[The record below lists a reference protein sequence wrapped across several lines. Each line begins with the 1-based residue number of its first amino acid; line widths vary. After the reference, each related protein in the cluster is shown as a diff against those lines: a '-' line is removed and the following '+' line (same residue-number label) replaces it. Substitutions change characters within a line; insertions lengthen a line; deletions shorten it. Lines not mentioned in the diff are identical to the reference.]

1 VTYYIARLLRKGH
14 TEYDMAI
21 GLTILEI
28 IYIIQVILVF
38 IVIFDQRRNPTST
51 VGWIMVLLLL
61 PVLGFFLYLFFG
73 QDWTKRRLF
82 SLKAKDD
89 QRLADAAFSQKMEL
103 ERIAREHHGDLFE
116 RFLSIARMLLESNQA
131 IITNDNTLTIFTD
144 GAAKFASL
152 FDAVRAAKHH
162 IHLEYYIIRDDP
174 LSRDLIQLLT
184 EKAREGVEVRLLA
197 DSLGMKVKKK
207 ELQDFERAGGKH
219 AVFFPRIFTLNYRNH
234 RKIAVID
241 GTTGFIGGYNI
252 GEEYLGKGPLGYW
265 RDAAIKI
272 EGMGVTGLQLR
283 FLMDWNYAAGG
294 YLAYNPIYFP
304 ETKGQGKCPL
314 QTVSSG
320 PDARWSQIKEGY
332 LKLILTATES
342 VYIQT
347 PYFIP
352 DDSILDAL
360 RIAAHSGVDVRIMIP
375 CKPDHPFVYWS
386 TLSFI
391 GELLDSGVRAYTY
404 DNGFIHAKTIVVD
417 GIAASVGSA
426 NFDVRSFRLNFEAN
440 VFFYDLEYGGQM
452 KKAFLDDL
460 PKCTEI
466 TLETY
471 RNRSR
476 WIKAKESVSRLF
488 SPLG

>member
-1 VTYYIARLLRKGH
+1 MPL
-14 TEYDMAI
+14 
-21 GLTILEI
+21 GLSIIEI
-28 IYIIQVILVF
+28 FVIIQMVLVF
-38 IVIFDQRRNPTST
+38 VIIFDQRRNPTST
-51 VGWIMVLLLL
+51 VGWILVLLLL
-61 PVLGFFLYLFFG
+61 PVIGFFLYLFLG
-73 QDWTKRRLF
+73 RDWTKRRLF
-82 SLKAKDD
+82 TMKAEDD
-89 QRLADAAFSQKMEL
+89 QRIVDAVISQKRDL
-103 ERIAREHHGDLFE
+103 ERIGREHQGQPYE
-116 RFLSIARMLLESNQA
+116 RFFSIAKMLLESNRA
-131 IITNDNTLTIFTD
+131 IITNDNALTIFTD
-144 GAAKFASL
+144 GTAKFASL
-152 FDAVRAAKHH
+152 FDAIRAAKHH

-174 LSRDLIQLLT
+174 LSRELIHLLT
-184 EKAREGVEVRLLA
+184 EKAREGIEVRLLA

-207 ELQDFERAGGKH
+207 GLKEFEQAGGKH
-219 AVFFPRIFTLNYRNH
+219 AVFFPRIYTLNYRNH

-272 EGMGVTGLQLR
+272 EGMGVTSLQLR
-283 FLMDWNYAAGG
+283 FFMDWNYAANDSLS
-294 YLAYNPIYFP
+294 YDRVYFP
-304 ETKGQGKCPL
+304 DIKGPGSCPL
-314 QTVSSG
+314 QIVSSG

-332 LKLILTATES
+332 VKMILTATES

-352 DDSILDAL
+352 DDSISDAL
-360 RIAAHSGVDVRIMIP
+360 RIAALSGVDVRIMIP

-391 GELLDSGVRAYTY
+391 GDLLDPGVKAYTY
-404 DNGFIHAKTIVVD
+404 NNGFIHAKTIVVD

-426 NFDVRSFRLNFEAN
+426 NFDIRSFRLNFEAN
-440 VFFYDLEYGGQM
+440 TFFYDLEYGGQM

-466 TLETY
+466 TSETY
-471 RNRSR
+471 KNRSR

>member
-1 VTYYIARLLRKGH
+1 MPIYF
-14 TEYDMAI
+14 
-21 GLTILEI
+21 TIREI
-28 IYIIQVILVF
+28 FFLISVVLILII
-38 IVIFDQRRNPTST
+38 IFDQRRNPTST
-51 VGWIMVLLLL
+51 VGWILVLLLL
-61 PVLGFFLYLFFG
+61 PGIGFFLYLFLG

-82 SLKAKDD
+82 SLKAEDD
-89 QRLADAAFSQKMEL
+89 RRISEAVLSQKKEL
-103 ERIAREHHGDLFE
+103 ERVGRDHQGDYFE

-131 IITNDNTLTIFTD
+131 IITNDNTLTIFSD
-144 GAAKFASL
+144 GTAKFSSL
-152 FDAVRAAKHH
+152 FDAIRTAKHH
-162 IHLEYYIIRDDP
+162 IHLEYYIIRNDP
-174 LSRDLIQLLT
+174 LSQELIRLLAG
-184 EKAREGVEVRLLA
+184 KAGEGIEVRLLA
-197 DSLGMKVKKK
+197 DSMGMKLKKK
-207 ELQDFERAGGKH
+207 DLTEFVQAGGKY
-219 AVFFPRIFTLNYRNH
+219 ALFFPRIFTLNYRNH

-241 GTTGFIGGYNI
+241 GTTGYIGGYNI

-272 EGMGVTGLQLR
+272 EGRGVLGLQLR
-283 FLMDWNYAAGG
+283 FFMDWNYAASEKLT
-294 YLAYNPIYFP
+294 YDPIYFP
-304 ETKGQGKCPL
+304 NTPGAGSCPL

-332 LKLILTATES
+332 IKLILSARES

-352 DDSILDAL
+352 DESISDAL
-360 RIAAHSGVDVRIMIP
+360 RIAALSGVDVRIMVP

-391 GELLDSGVRAYTY
+391 GELLDSGVKAYTY

-417 GIAASVGSA
+417 GITAAVGSA
-426 NFDVRSFRLNFEAN
+426 NFDIRSFRLNFEASS
-440 VFFYDLEYGGQM
+440 FFYDPKYGGQLRQ
-452 KKAFLDDL
+452 AFLDDL

-466 TLETY
+466 TVESY
-471 RNRSR
+471 RSRSR

>member
-1 VTYYIARLLRKGH
+1 ML
-14 TEYDMAI
+14 
-21 GLTILEI
+21 I
-28 IYIIQVILVF
+28 III
-38 IVIFDQRRNPTST
+38 IFDKRRNPTST
-51 VGWIMVLLLL
+51 VSWVLVLILL
-61 PVLGFFLYLFFG
+61 PGLGFLLYLFLG

-82 SLKAKDD
+82 SLKAEDD
-89 QRLADAAFSQKMEL
+89 QRITDLVVSQKKEL
-103 ERIAREHHGDLFE
+103 DRISRDIQGHQYE
-116 RFLSIARMLLESNQA
+116 RFFGIARMLLESNQA
-131 IITNDNTLTIFTD
+131 IITNDNALTIFTD
-144 GAAKFASL
+144 GKAKFASL
-152 FDAVRAAKHH
+152 FDAIRAAKQH

-174 LSRDLIQLLT
+174 LSQELIQLLT
-184 EKAREGVEVRLLA
+184 LKAREGLEVRLLA

-207 ELQDFERAGGKH
+207 GLKEFEQAGGQH

-241 GTTGFIGGYNI
+241 GITGFIGGYNI

-272 EGMGVTGLQLR
+272 EGQGVTGLQLR
-283 FLMDWNYAAGG
+283 FFMDWNYAATDHIP
-294 YLAYNPIYFP
+294 YNTRYFP
-304 ETKGQGKCPL
+304 ETKGPGNCPV
-314 QTVSSG
+314 QTVSGG
-320 PDARWSQIKEGY
+320 PDARWSRIKEGY
-332 LKLILTATES
+332 LKLIQTATES

-352 DDSILDAL
+352 DESITDAL
-360 RIAAHSGVDVRIMIP
+360 RIAALSGVDVRIMIP
-375 CKPDHPFVYWS
+375 NKPDHPFVYWS

-391 GELLDSGVRAYTY
+391 GDLLDSGVKAYTY

-417 GIAASVGSA
+417 GFAASVGSA

-440 VFFYDLEYGGQM
+440 TFFYDQEYGGLM

-466 TLETY
+466 TLDRY
-471 RNRSR
+471 KNRSR

>member
-1 VTYYIARLLRKGH
+1 
-14 TEYDMAI
+14 MSI
-21 GLTILEI
+21 GLTILLI
-28 IYIIQVILVF
+28 IVLIQFILVF
-38 IVIFDQRRNPTST
+38 VIIFDQRRNPTST
-51 VGWIMVLLLL
+51 VGWILVLLLL
-61 PVLGFFLYLFFG
+61 PVLGFFLYLFLG

-82 SLKAKDD
+82 SLKARDD
-89 QRLADAAFSQKMEL
+89 QRLADEALSQKKEI
-103 ERIAREHHGDLFE
+103 ERIASEHRGDLFE
-116 RFLSIARMLLESNQA
+116 RFLSIARMLLESNRA

-144 GAAKFASL
+144 GKAKFASL
-152 FDAVRAAKHH
+152 FDAIREAKHH

-174 LSRDLIQLLT
+174 LSRELIQLLT
-184 EKAREGVEVRLLA
+184 EKARDGVEVRLLA
-197 DSLGMKVKKK
+197 DSMGMKVKKK
-207 ELQDFERAGGKH
+207 GLKEFEQAGGKH
-219 AVFFPRIFTLNYRNH
+219 AVFFPRIFTMNYRNH

-272 EGMGVTGLQLR
+272 QGTGVTGLQLR
-283 FLMDWNYAAGG
+283 FFMDWNYAAGDH
-294 YLAYNPIYFP
+294 LAYDLIYFP
-304 ETKGQGKCPL
+304 ETKGQGKCPV
-314 QTVSSG
+314 QIVSSG

-332 LKLILTATES
+332 IKMILTARES

-352 DDSILDAL
+352 DDSISEAL
-360 RIAAHSGVDVRIMIP
+360 RIAALSGVDVRIMIP
-375 CKPDHPFVYWS
+375 CKPDHPFVYWA

-391 GELLDSGVRAYTY
+391 GDLLDSGVKAYTY

-426 NFDVRSFRLNFEAN
+426 NFDIRSFRLNFEAN
-440 VFFYDLEYGGQM
+440 EFFYDQEYGGQM

-471 RNRSR
+471 KLRSR

>member
-1 VTYYIARLLRKGH
+1 
-14 TEYDMAI
+14 M
-21 GLTILEI
+21 ILELF
-28 IYIIQVILVF
+28 YIIQILLVLG
-38 IVIFDQRRNPTST
+38 IIFNQRRNPASTS
-51 VGWIMVLLLL
+51 GWILILLFL
-61 PVLGFFLYLFFG
+61 PGIGLFFYLFFG
-73 QDWTKRRLF
+73 QDWTKSRLF
-82 SLKAKDD
+82 SLKTEDD
-89 QRLADAAFSQKMEL
+89 QILQNELLSQKKEL
-103 ERIAREHHGDLFE
+103 ERLGRDTEDE
-116 RFLSIARMLLESNQA
+116 RFLSIIRMLLESNQA
-131 IITNDNTLTIFTD
+131 LATDDNRLTLFTD
-144 GAAKFASL
+144 GKAKFASL
-152 FDAVRAAKHH
+152 FDAIRAARHH

-174 LSRDLIQLLT
+174 LSRELINILT

-197 DSLGMKVKKK
+197 DALGMKVKKK
-207 ELQDFERAGGKH
+207 GLREFEQAGGKH

-241 GTTGFIGGYNI
+241 GTTGFIGGYNV

-272 EGMGVTGLQLR
+272 EGTGVLGLQLR
-283 FLMDWNYAAGG
+283 FFMDWNYASEENLP
-294 YLAYNPIYFP
+294 YDPVYFP
-304 ETKGQGKCPL
+304 DTKGPGICTL

-320 PDARWSQIKEGY
+320 PDSRWSQIKEGY
-332 LKLILTATES
+332 VKLIMTATES

-352 DDSILDAL
+352 DDSLTDAL
-360 RIAAHSGVDVRIMIP
+360 RIAALSGVDVRIMIP
-375 CKPDHPFVYWS
+375 CKPDHPFVFWA

-391 GELLDSGVRAYTY
+391 GDLLDAGVRGYTY

-417 GIAASVGSA
+417 GIAASIGSA
-426 NFDVRSFRLNFEAN
+426 NFDARSFRLNFEAN
-440 VFFYDLEYGGQM
+440 AFFYDPGYGDQL

-466 TLETY
+466 TEETY
-471 RNRSR
+471 RNRSG

>member
-1 VTYYIARLLRKGH
+1 LS
-14 TEYDMAI
+14 I
-21 GLTILEI
+21 GLTILLI
-28 IYIIQVILVF
+28 IVLIQFILVF
-38 IVIFDQRRNPTST
+38 VIIFDQRRNPTST
-51 VGWIMVLLLL
+51 VGWILVLLLL
-61 PVLGFFLYLFFG
+61 PVLGFFLYLFLG

-82 SLKAKDD
+82 SLKARDD
-89 QRLADAAFSQKMEL
+89 QRLADEALSQKKEI
-103 ERIAREHHGDLFE
+103 ERIAHEHRGDLFE
-116 RFLSIARMLLESNQA
+116 RFLGIARMLLESNRA

-144 GAAKFASL
+144 GTAKFASL
-152 FDAVRAAKHH
+152 FDAIRDAKHH

-174 LSRDLIQLLT
+174 LSRELIQLLA
-184 EKAREGVEVRLLA
+184 EKARDGVEVRLLA
-197 DSLGMKVKKK
+197 DSMGMKVKKK
-207 ELQDFERAGGKH
+207 GLKEFEQAGGKH
-219 AVFFPRIFTLNYRNH
+219 AVFFPRIFTMNYRNH

-272 EGMGVTGLQLR
+272 QGTGVTGLQLR
-283 FLMDWNYAAGG
+283 FFMDWNYAASDH
-294 YLAYNPIYFP
+294 LANDPIYFP
-304 ETKGQGKCPL
+304 ETKGQGKCPV
-314 QTVSSG
+314 QIVSSG

-332 LKLILTATES
+332 IKMILTARES

-352 DDSILDAL
+352 DDSISEAL
-360 RIAAHSGVDVRIMIP
+360 RIAALSGVDVRIMIP
-375 CKPDHPFVYWS
+375 CKPDHPFVYWA

-391 GELLDSGVRAYTY
+391 GDLLDSGVKAYTY

-426 NFDVRSFRLNFEAN
+426 NFDIRSFRLNFEAN
-440 VFFYDLEYGGQM
+440 EFFYDQEYGGLM

-471 RNRSR
+471 KHRSR

>member
-1 VTYYIARLLRKGH
+1 
-14 TEYDMAI
+14 MPI
-21 GLTILEI
+21 GLTIVLI
-28 IYIIQVILVF
+28 IVIIQFFLVF
-38 IVIFDQRRNPTST
+38 VIIFDQRRNPTST
-51 VGWIMVLLLL
+51 VGWILVLLLL
-61 PVLGFFLYLFFG
+61 PVLGFFLYLFLG

-82 SLKAKDD
+82 SLKARDD
-89 QRLADAAFSQKMEL
+89 QRLAEVALSQRKEL
-103 ERIAREHHGDLFE
+103 ERIAHEHHGDLFE
-116 RFLSIARMLLESNQA
+116 RFLGIARMFLESNQA
-131 IITNDNTLTIFTD
+131 IITNDNALTIFTD
-144 GAAKFASL
+144 GKAKFASL
-152 FDAVRAAKHH
+152 FEAIRAAKHH
-162 IHLEYYIIRDDP
+162 IHMEYYIIRDDP
-174 LSRDLIQLLT
+174 LSRELIQLLT

-207 ELQDFERAGGKH
+207 GLKEFEQAGGMH
-219 AVFFPRIFTLNYRNH
+219 AVFFPRIYTLNYRNH

-283 FLMDWNYAAGG
+283 FLMDWNYAAVGHVD
-294 YLAYNPIYFP
+294 YDPIYFP
-304 ETKGQGKCPL
+304 DTKGPGKCPL

-320 PDARWSQIKEGY
+320 PDARWSHIKEGY
-332 LKLILTATES
+332 VKLILTATES

-352 DDSILDAL
+352 DDSISDAL
-360 RIAAHSGVDVRIMIP
+360 RIAAHSGVDVRIMVP
-375 CKPDHPFVYWS
+375 DKPDHPFVYWS

-391 GELLDSGVRAYTY
+391 GDLLDSGVKAYTY

-426 NFDVRSFRLNFEAN
+426 NFDIRSFRLNFEAN
-440 VFFYDLEYGGQM
+440 AFFYDLEYGGQM

-471 RNRSR
+471 KNRSR

>member
-1 VTYYIARLLRKGH
+1 MPL
-14 TEYDMAI
+14 
-21 GLTILEI
+21 GLSIIEI
-28 IYIIQVILVF
+28 FVIIQMVLVF
-38 IVIFDQRRNPTST
+38 VLIFDQRRNPTST
-51 VGWIMVLLLL
+51 VGWILVLLLL
-61 PVLGFFLYLFFG
+61 PVIGFFLYLFLG
-73 QDWTKRRLF
+73 RDWTKRRLF
-82 SLKAKDD
+82 SMKAEDD
-89 QRLADAAFSQKMEL
+89 QRIVEAVVSQKKEL
-103 ERIAREHHGDLFE
+103 ERIGREHQDQPYE
-116 RFLSIARMLLESNQA
+116 RFFSIAKMLLESNRA
-131 IITNDNTLTIFTD
+131 IITFDNALTIFTD
-144 GAAKFASL
+144 GTAKFASL
-152 FDAVRAAKHH
+152 FDAIRAAKHH

-174 LSRDLIQLLT
+174 LSQELIQLLT
-184 EKAREGVEVRLLA
+184 DKAQEGVEVRLLV
-197 DSLGMKVKKK
+197 DSLGMKIKKK
-207 ELQDFERAGGKH
+207 KLKEFEQAGGKH
-219 AVFFPRIFTLNYRNH
+219 AVFFPRIYTLNYRNH

-272 EGMGVTGLQLR
+272 EGMGVTSLQLR
-283 FLMDWNYAAGG
+283 FFMDWNYAANDPLS
-294 YLAYNPIYFP
+294 YDRVYFP
-304 ETKGQGKCPL
+304 DIKGPGSCPL
-314 QTVSSG
+314 QIVSSG

-332 LKLILTATES
+332 VKMILTATES

-352 DDSILDAL
+352 DDSISDAL
-360 RIAAHSGVDVRIMIP
+360 RIAALSGVDVRIMIP

-391 GELLDSGVRAYTY
+391 GDLLDTGVKAYTY

-426 NFDVRSFRLNFEAN
+426 NFDIRSFRLNFEAN
-440 VFFYDLEYGGQM
+440 TFFYDPAYGGQM

-466 TLETY
+466 TSETY
-471 RNRSR
+471 KNRSR

>member
-1 VTYYIARLLRKGH
+1 MSLFLTFREIFLLI
-14 TEYDMAI
+14 DI
-21 GLTILEI
+21 ILILI
-28 IYIIQVILVF
+28 I
-38 IVIFDQRRNPTST
+38 IFDQRKNPTST
-51 VGWIMVLLLL
+51 MGWILVLILL
-61 PVLGFFLYLFFG
+61 PGLGFFIYLFLG

-82 SLKAKDD
+82 SRKAEED
-89 QRLADAAFSQKMEL
+89 QVITDLVTSQKKEL
-103 ERIAREHHGDLFE
+103 LRIGKEHRGDVYE
-116 RFLSIARMLLESNQA
+116 RFISIAKMFLESNQA

-144 GAAKFASL
+144 GKDQFSSL
-152 FDAVRAAKHH
+152 FEAIRGAKHH
-162 IHLEYYIIRDDP
+162 IHLEYYIIRDDL
-174 LSRDLIQLLT
+174 LSRELISLLT
-184 EKAREGVEVRLLA
+184 AKAREGVEVRLLA

-207 ELQDFERAGGKH
+207 GLEEYLTAGGKY
-219 AVFFPRIFTLNYRNH
+219 AAFFPRVYTLNYRNH

-241 GTTGFIGGYNI
+241 GNVGFIGGYNI

-265 RDAAIKI
+265 RDAAVRI
-272 EGMGVTGLQLR
+272 EGLGVNSLQLR
-283 FLMDWNYAAGG
+283 FLMDWNYAAGDH
-294 YLAYNPIYFP
+294 LAFNPAYFP
-304 ETKGQGKCPL
+304 EQKGSGTCPL

-320 PDARWSQIKEGY
+320 PDARWNQIKEGY
-332 LKLILTATES
+332 VKLIQTAMES
-342 VYIQT
+342 IYIQT

-352 DDSILDAL
+352 DESISDAL

-391 GELLDSGVRAYTY
+391 GDLLESGVKAYTY

-466 TLETY
+466 TLEKY
-471 RNRSR
+471 KSRSR

>member
-1 VTYYIARLLRKGH
+1 LSLFLTFREIFLLI
-14 TEYDMAI
+14 DI
-21 GLTILEI
+21 ILILI
-28 IYIIQVILVF
+28 I
-38 IVIFDQRRNPTST
+38 IFDQRKNPTST
-51 VGWIMVLLLL
+51 MGWILVLILL
-61 PVLGFFLYLFFG
+61 PGLGFFIYLFLG

-82 SLKAKDD
+82 SRKAEVD
-89 QRLADAAFSQKMEL
+89 QSIRETVTSQKKELKRIGMEQRGSAY
-103 ERIAREHHGDLFE
+103 ERLV
-116 RFLSIARMLLESNQA
+116 SIARMLLESNQA
-131 IITNDNTLTIFTD
+131 IITNDNTLTIYTD
-144 GAAKFASL
+144 GKEKFNAL
-152 FDAVRAAKHH
+152 FDAIRGARHH
-162 IHLEYYIIRDDP
+162 IHLQYYIIRDDP
-174 LSRDLIQLLT
+174 LSRELISALAA
-184 EKAREGVEVRLLA
+184 KAREGVEIRLLA

-207 ELQDFERAGGKH
+207 GLEEFLKAGGKY
-219 AVFFPRIFTLNYRNH
+219 AAFFPRLYTLNYRNH

-265 RDAAIKI
+265 RDAAIRI
-272 EGMGVTGLQLR
+272 DGTGVVGLQLR
-283 FLMDWNYAAGG
+283 FFMDWNYAANQNLT
-294 YLAYNPIYFP
+294 YDTVYFP
-304 ETKGQGKCPL
+304 EKTGHGTCPL
-314 QTVSSG
+314 QIVSSG
-320 PDARWSQIKEGY
+320 PDARWNQIKEGY
-332 LKLILTATES
+332 VKLIQSAMES

-352 DDSILDAL
+352 DESISDAL
-360 RIAAHSGVDVRIMIP
+360 RIAAQSGVDVRIMIP

-391 GELLDSGVRAYTY
+391 GELLEAGVRAYTY

-417 GIAASVGSA
+417 GVAALVGSA

-440 VFFYDLEYGGQM
+440 AFFYDQVYGDQM

-466 TLETY
+466 TLEKY
-471 RNRSR
+471 KNRSR

>member
-1 VTYYIARLLRKGH
+1 LS
-14 TEYDMAI
+14 I
-21 GLTILEI
+21 GLTILLI
-28 IYIIQVILVF
+28 IVLIQFILVF
-38 IVIFDQRRNPTST
+38 VIIFDQRRNPTST
-51 VGWIMVLLLL
+51 VGWILVLLLL
-61 PVLGFFLYLFFG
+61 PVLGFFLYLFLG

-82 SLKAKDD
+82 SLKARDD
-89 QRLADAAFSQKMEL
+89 QRLADEALSQKKEI
-103 ERIAREHHGDLFE
+103 ERIASEHPGDLFE
-116 RFLSIARMLLESNQA
+116 RFLSIARMLLESNRA

-144 GAAKFASL
+144 GTAKFASL
-152 FDAVRAAKHH
+152 FDAIRDAKHH

-174 LSRDLIQLLT
+174 LSRELIQLLA
-184 EKAREGVEVRLLA
+184 EKARDGVEVRLLA
-197 DSLGMKVKKK
+197 DSMGMKVKKK
-207 ELQDFERAGGKH
+207 GLKEFEQAGGKH
-219 AVFFPRIFTLNYRNH
+219 AVFFPRIFTMNYRNH

-241 GTTGFIGGYNI
+241 GTIGFIGGYNI

-272 EGMGVTGLQLR
+272 QGTGVTGLQLR
-283 FLMDWNYAAGG
+283 FFMDWNYAASDH
-294 YLAYNPIYFP
+294 LTNDPIYFP
-304 ETKGQGKCPL
+304 ETKGQGKCPV
-314 QTVSSG
+314 QIVSSG

-332 LKLILTATES
+332 IKMILTARES

-352 DDSILDAL
+352 DDSISEAL
-360 RIAAHSGVDVRIMIP
+360 RIAALSGVDVRIMIP
-375 CKPDHPFVYWS
+375 CKPDHPFVYWA

-391 GELLDSGVRAYTY
+391 GDLLDSGVKAYTY

-426 NFDVRSFRLNFEAN
+426 NFDIRSFRLNFEAN
-440 VFFYDLEYGGQM
+440 EFFYDQEYGGLM

-471 RNRSR
+471 KHRSR

>member
-1 VTYYIARLLRKGH
+1 LP
-14 TEYDMAI
+14 I
-21 GLTILEI
+21 GLTILLI
-28 IYIIQVILVF
+28 IVIIQFILVF
-38 IVIFDQRRNPTST
+38 VIIFDQRRNPTST
-51 VGWIMVLLLL
+51 VGWILVLLLL
-61 PVLGFFLYLFFG
+61 PVLGFFLYLFLG

-82 SLKAKDD
+82 SLKARDD
-89 QRLADAAFSQKMEL
+89 QRLADEALAQIKEI
-103 ERIAREHHGDLFE
+103 ERIASEHRGDLFE
-116 RFLSIARMLLESNQA
+116 RFLSIARMLLESNRA

-144 GAAKFASL
+144 GTAKFASL
-152 FDAVRAAKHH
+152 FDAIREAKHH

-174 LSRDLIQLLT
+174 LSRELIQLLT
-184 EKAREGVEVRLLA
+184 VKARDGVEVRLLA
-197 DSLGMKVKKK
+197 DSMGMKVKKK
-207 ELQDFERAGGKH
+207 GLKEFEQAGGKH
-219 AVFFPRIFTLNYRNH
+219 AVFFPRIFTMNYRNH

-272 EGMGVTGLQLR
+272 QGTGVTGLQLR
-283 FLMDWNYAAGG
+283 FFMDWNYAAGDH
-294 YLAYNPIYFP
+294 LAYDPIYFP
-304 ETKGQGKCPL
+304 ETKGPGKCPV

-332 LKLILTATES
+332 IKMILTARES

-352 DDSILDAL
+352 DDSISEAL
-360 RIAAHSGVDVRIMIP
+360 RIAALSGVDVRIMIP
-375 CKPDHPFVYWS
+375 CKPDHPFVYWA

-391 GELLDSGVRAYTY
+391 GDLLDSGVKAYTY
-404 DNGFIHAKTIVVD
+404 DDGFIHAKTIVVD

-426 NFDVRSFRLNFEAN
+426 NFDIRSFRLNFEAN
-440 VFFYDLEYGGQM
+440 EFFYDPEYGGQM

-471 RNRSR
+471 KHRSR